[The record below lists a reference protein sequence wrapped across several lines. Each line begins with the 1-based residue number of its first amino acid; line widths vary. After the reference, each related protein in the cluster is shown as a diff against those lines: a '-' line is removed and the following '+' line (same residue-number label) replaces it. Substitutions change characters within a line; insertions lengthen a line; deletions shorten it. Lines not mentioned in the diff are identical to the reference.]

1 MNNDHIS
8 NRIRRLR
15 FDHGEMT
22 QQELADKAGVTRQT
36 IIAIEAGKY
45 APSLPLAFRIARA
58 FTPPSR
64 ACFNTRTAR
73 RQPTHRSRC
82 TRNEGSPARL
92 RSSGRGPLLYSFRSV
107 EGRPAAGTPTLFMKK
122 SGSLRVM

>member
-1 MNNDHIS
+1 MNNDNIS
-8 NRIRRLR
+8 NQIRRLR

-58 FTPPSR
+58 F
-64 ACFNTRTAR
+64 NT
-73 RQPTHRSRC
+73 
-82 TRNEGSPARL
+82 
-92 RSSGRGPLLYSFRSV
+92 SV
-107 EGRPAAGTPTLFMKK
+107 ENVFQYQDGAVPSDAPEQVHEK
-122 SGSLRVM
+122 